1 MEGGEI
7 AVRLA
12 TPDNIRT
19 LQRKLYQKAK
29 QEPGFRFYALYDKVY
44 RSDILAHAYQLVRAA
59 DGCAGVDGRTLEDI
73 EGAEGVAEFLAE
85 LGTALR
91 TKTYAAEPVRRVMI
105 PKANGGERPL
115 GIPTIRDRVAQM
127 AAKMVLEPIFE
138 ADFCDCSYGFRPK
151 RSAHQ
156 AIDAIAN
163 GMHEGFTQVIDADV
177 SKYFDSIPHA
187 KLLATVAERVADGAM
202 LHLLKLWLKAPVVS
216 DEGGQRRNLGGGQG
230 NRKGTPQ
237 GGVIS
242 PLLSNLYLHLLDR
255 NWKSQ
260 KMEERHQARLVRYA
274 DDFVVLCRK
283 QTDEPMRVIRRLMGK
298 LGLALNEEKTR
309 VVNVW
314 QDRFC
319 FLGFEMGIAR
329 SVRTGKPYPL
339 VIPSK
344 KARKAI
350 KARLTALT
358 TRERVLIP
366 PEDLIRQINPLLQG
380 WVGYFHYRNSSKAM
394 NEVKTHAE
402 QRLRIWLRNRHKVR
416 SWKAG
421 YMRFPS
427 ASLYAEYGLYKV
439 PTTAGWTA
447 KAHAL

>member
-1 MEGGEI
+1 M
-7 AVRLA
+7 RLT

-29 QEPGFRFYALYDKVY
+29 QEPGYRFYALYDKVY
-44 RSDILAHAYQLVRAA
+44 RPDILAHAYRLVKANG
-59 DGCAGVDGRTLEDI
+59 GCAGADGRTFEDI
-73 EGAEGVAEFLAE
+73 EGGEGIAEFLAE
-85 LGTALR
+85 LGEALR
-91 TKTYAAEPVRRVMI
+91 AKTYRVEPVLRVMI
-105 PKANGGERPL
+105 PKDNGGERPL

-127 AAKMVLEPIFE
+127 AAKIVLEPIFE

-156 AIDAIAN
+156 AIDAIAE
-163 GMHEGFTQVIDADV
+163 GMHQGYTQVIDADV
-177 SKYFDSIPHA
+177 SKYFDSIPHS

-202 LHLLKLWLKAPVVS
+202 LHLLKRWLKAPVVS
-216 DEGGQRRNLGGGQG
+216 DEGGLRRNLGGGKAS
-230 NRKGTPQ
+230 RKGTPQ

-255 NWKSQ
+255 NWESQ
-260 KMEERHQARLVRYA
+260 GMAERHQALLVRYA

-283 QTDEPMRVIRRLMGK
+283 QTEAPMRMIRRLMGK
-298 LGLALNEEKTR
+298 MVLSLNEEKTR

-314 QDRFC
+314 EDRIR

-329 SVRTGKPYPL
+329 SGRTGKPYPL
-339 VIPSK
+339 VIPSRK
-344 KARKAI
+344 SCKAI
-350 KARLTALT
+350 KARLTTLT
-358 TRERVLIP
+358 TRDRVLVS
-366 PEDLIRQINPLLQG
+366 PEDLVRQINPLLRG
-380 WVGYFHYRNSSKAM
+380 WVGYFHYRNCGKAM
-394 NEVKTHAE
+394 SGVKAHAE

-416 SWKAG
+416 SWKEG
-421 YMRFPS
+421 YTRFP
-427 ASLYAEYGLYKV
+427 AACLYADYGLFKV

>member
-1 MEGGEI
+1 
-7 AVRLA
+7 VRLA
-12 TPDNIRT
+12 TPENIRT

-44 RSDILAHAYQLVRAA
+44 RPDILAHAYRLVKVNG
-59 DGCAGVDGRTLEDI
+59 GCPGVDGRDFADI
-73 EGAEGVAEFLAE
+73 EGGEGIAEFLAE
-85 LGTALR
+85 LGEALR
-91 TKTYAAEPVRRVMI
+91 AKTYRAEPVLRVMI
-105 PKANGGERPL
+105 PKDSGGERPL

-127 AAKMVLEPIFE
+127 AAKIVVEPIFE

-156 AIDAIAN
+156 AIDAIAV
-163 GMHEGFTQVIDADV
+163 GMHQGYTQVIDADV
-177 SKYFDSIPHA
+177 SKYFDSIPHS

-202 LHLLKLWLKAPVVS
+202 LHLLKLWLKAPVVG
-216 DEGGQRRNLGGGQG
+216 DEGGKRRNLGGGKA

-255 NWKSQ
+255 NWESQ
-260 KMEERHQARLVRYA
+260 KMAECHQALLVRYA

-283 QTDEPMRVIRRLMGK
+283 QADAPLRMIHRLLGKMG
-298 LGLALNEEKTR
+298 LSLNAEKTR
-309 VVNVW
+309 VVDVW
-314 QDRFC
+314 RERIR
-319 FLGFEMGIAR
+319 FLGFEMGIQR
-329 SVRTGKPYPL
+329 SGRTGKPYPL

-344 KARKAI
+344 KARKRI

-358 TRERVLIP
+358 TRSRVLVSP
-366 PEDLIRQINPLLQG
+366 DDLIRQINPLLRG
-380 WVGYFHYRNSSKAM
+380 WMGYFHYRNCSKAM
-394 NEVKTHAE
+394 SEVKAHAE

-416 SWKAG
+416 SWKEG
-421 YMRFPS
+421 YQRFPS
-427 ASLYAEYGLYKV
+427 ATLYAAHGLYKV

>member
-1 MEGGEI
+1 M
-7 AVRLA
+7 RLA

-29 QEPGFRFYALYDKVY
+29 QEPGYRFYALYDKVY
-44 RSDILAHAYQLVRAA
+44 RPDILAQAYRLVKANG
-59 DGCAGVDGRTLEDI
+59 GCAGADGRTFEDI
-73 EGAEGVAEFLAE
+73 ESEEGVVKFLAE
-85 LGTALR
+85 LGEALR
-91 TKTYAAEPVRRVMI
+91 VKTYRAEPVLRVMI
-105 PKANGGERPL
+105 PKGNGGERPL

-127 AAKMVLEPIFE
+127 AAKIVLEPIFE

-156 AIDAIAN
+156 AVDAIAD
-163 GMHEGFTQVIDADV
+163 GMHQGYTQVIDADV
-177 SKYFDSIPHA
+177 SKYFDSIPHS

-202 LHLLKLWLKAPVVS
+202 LHLLKLWLKASVVS
-216 DEGGQRRNLGGGQG
+216 DEGGQRRNLGSGKAS
-230 NRKGTPQ
+230 RKGTPQ

-255 NWKSQ
+255 NWESQ
-260 KMEERHQARLVRYA
+260 GMAERHQARLVRYA

-283 QTDEPMRVIRRLMGK
+283 QTEAPMRMIRRLMGK
-298 LGLALNEEKTR
+298 MGLSLNEEKTR

-314 QDRFC
+314 EDRIR

-329 SVRTGKPYPL
+329 SGRTGRPYPL

-344 KARKAI
+344 KACKAI

-358 TRERVLIP
+358 TRDRVLVS
-366 PEDLIRQINPLLQG
+366 PEDLVRQINPLLRG
-380 WVGYFHYRNSSKAM
+380 WVGYFHYRNCGKAM
-394 NEVKTHAE
+394 SGVKAHAE

-416 SWKAG
+416 SWKEG
-421 YMRFPS
+421 YQRFPS
-427 ASLYAEYGLYKV
+427 ASLYADYGLYKV

>member
-1 MEGGEI
+1 M
-7 AVRLA
+7 RLT
-12 TPDNIRT
+12 TPENIRT

-29 QEPGFRFYALYDKVY
+29 QEPGYRFYALYDKVY
-44 RSDILAHAYQLVRAA
+44 RTDILAHAYRLVKAA
-59 DGCAGVDGRTLEDI
+59 GGCAGADARTFEDI
-73 EGAEGVAEFLAE
+73 EGGEGVVEFLAE
-85 LGTALR
+85 LGEALR
-91 TKTYAAEPVRRVMI
+91 TKTYRAEPVLRVMI
-105 PKANGGERPL
+105 PKGNGGERPL

-127 AAKMVLEPIFE
+127 AAKIVLEPIFE

-156 AIDAIAN
+156 AIDTIAV
-163 GMHEGFTQVIDADV
+163 GMHQGYTQVIDADV

-216 DEGGQRRNLGGGQG
+216 DEGGQRRNLGGGKG

-242 PLLSNLYLHLLDR
+242 PLLANLYLHLLDR
-255 NWKSQ
+255 NWEGQ
-260 KMEERHQARLVRYA
+260 KMAERHQARLVRYA

-283 QTDEPMRVIRRLMGK
+283 QTDAPMRMIRRLMGRM
-298 LGLALNEEKTR
+298 GLSLNEEKTR

-314 QDRFC
+314 REPIR
-319 FLGFEMGIAR
+319 FLGFEMGIR
-329 SVRTGKPYPL
+329 ISGRTGKPYPL
-339 VIPSK
+339 VIPTK

-358 TRERVLIP
+358 TREQVLVS
-366 PEDLIRQINPLLQG
+366 PEELMRRINPLLRG
-380 WVGYFHYRNSSKAM
+380 WVGYFHYRNCSKAM
-394 NEVKTHAE
+394 SEVKAHAE

-416 SWKAG
+416 SWKEG
-421 YMRFPS
+421 YLRFPT
-427 ASLYAEYGLYKV
+427 ARLYAEYGLYKV

-447 KAHAL
+447 TVHAL

>member
-1 MEGGEI
+1 M
-7 AVRLA
+7 RLT

-29 QEPGFRFYALYDKVY
+29 QEPGYRFYALYDKVY
-44 RSDILAHAYQLVRAA
+44 RPDILAHAYRLVKAN
-59 DGCAGVDGRTLEDI
+59 GGGAGADGRTFEDI
-73 EGAEGVAEFLAE
+73 ESKEGVVGFLAE
-85 LGTALR
+85 LGEALR
-91 TKTYAAEPVRRVMI
+91 AKTYRAEPVLRVMI
-105 PKANGGERPL
+105 PKGNGGERPL

-127 AAKMVLEPIFE
+127 AAKIVLEPIFE

-156 AIDAIAN
+156 AVDAIAE
-163 GMHEGFTQVIDADV
+163 GMHQGYTQVIDADV
-177 SKYFDSIPHA
+177 SKYFDSIPHS

-202 LHLLKLWLKAPVVS
+202 LHLLKLWLKASVVS
-216 DEGGQRRNLGGGQG
+216 DEGGQRRNLGSGKAS
-230 NRKGTPQ
+230 RKGTPQ

-255 NWKSQ
+255 NWERQ
-260 KMEERHQARLVRYA
+260 GMAERHQARLVRYA

-283 QTDEPMRVIRRLMGK
+283 QTETPMRMIRRLMGK
-298 LGLALNEEKTR
+298 MGLSLNEEKTR

-314 QDRFC
+314 EGRIR

-329 SVRTGKPYPL
+329 SGRTGKPYPL

-344 KARKAI
+344 KSCKAV

-358 TRERVLIP
+358 TRARVLVP
-366 PEDLIRQINPLLQG
+366 PEDLVRQINPLLRG
-380 WVGYFHYRNSSKAM
+380 WVGYFHYRNCGKAM
-394 NEVKTHAE
+394 SGVKAHAE

-416 SWKAG
+416 SWKVG
-421 YMRFPS
+421 YQRFPS
-427 ASLYAEYGLYKV
+427 ASLYADYGLYKV

>member
-1 MEGGEI
+1 M
-7 AVRLA
+7 AVRLT

-29 QEPGFRFYALYDKVY
+29 QEPGYRFYALYDKVY
-44 RSDILAHAYQLVRAA
+44 RSDILAHAYRLVKAA
-59 DGCAGVDGRTLEDI
+59 GGCAGVDGRTFEDI
-73 EGAEGVAEFLAE
+73 EGGEGAAKFLAE
-85 LGTALR
+85 LGEAVR
-91 TKTYAAEPVRRVMI
+91 TKTYRAEPVLRGMI
-105 PKANGGERPL
+105 PKDNGGERPL

-127 AAKMVLEPIFE
+127 AAKIVLEPIFE

-156 AIDAIAN
+156 AIDAIAV
-163 GMHEGFTQVIDADV
+163 GMNQGYTQVIDADV

-202 LHLLKLWLKAPVVS
+202 LHLLKFWLKAPVVS
-216 DEGGQRRNLGGGQG
+216 DEGGKRRNLGGGKA

-255 NWKSQ
+255 NWESQ
-260 KMEERHQARLVRYA
+260 KMAERHQACLVRYA

-283 QTDEPMRVIRRLMGK
+283 QTDAPMRTIRRLMGK
-298 LGLALNEEKTR
+298 MGLSLNEEKTR
-309 VVNVW
+309 VVDVW
-314 QDRFC
+314 RERIR
-319 FLGFEMGIAR
+319 FLGFEMGIQL
-329 SVRTGKPYPL
+329 SGRTGKPYPL

-344 KARKAI
+344 KSCKRI

-358 TRERVLIP
+358 TRGRVLVA
-366 PEDLIRQINPLLQG
+366 PEDLIRQINPLLRG
-380 WVGYFHYRNSSKAM
+380 WVGYFHYRNCSKAM
-394 NEVKTHAE
+394 REVRRHAE
-402 QRLRIWLRNRHKVR
+402 ERLRIWLRNRHKVR
-416 SWKAG
+416 SWKEG
-421 YMRFPS
+421 YQRFPT
-427 ASLYAEYGLYKV
+427 ASLYADHGLYKV
-439 PTTAGWTA
+439 PTTAGWTV

>member
-1 MEGGEI
+1 
-7 AVRLA
+7 
-12 TPDNIRT
+12 
-19 LQRKLYQKAK
+19 LYLKAK
-29 QEPGFRFYALYDKVY
+29 REPDYRFYALYDKVY
-44 RSDILAHAYQLVRAA
+44 RLDILAHAYGLVKASG
-59 DGCAGVDGRTLEDI
+59 GCAGVDGRTFEDI
-73 EGAEGVAEFLAE
+73 EAEGIVEFLAE
-85 LGTALR
+85 LGETLR
-91 TKTYAAEPVRRVMI
+91 TKTYRAEPVLRVMI
-105 PKANGGERPL
+105 PKSNGGERPL

-127 AAKMVLEPIFE
+127 ATKIVLEPIFE

-156 AIDAIAN
+156 AIDAIAE
-163 GMHEGFTQVIDADV
+163 GMHQGYTQVIDADV

-216 DEGGQRRNLGGGQG
+216 DENDKRRNLGGGKG

-242 PLLSNLYLHLLDR
+242 PLLANLYLHLLDR
-255 NWKSQ
+255 NWESQ
-260 KMEERHQARLVRYA
+260 KMTERHQALLVRYA

-283 QTDEPMRVIRRLMGK
+283 QTDGPMRMIRRLMGR
-298 LGLALNEEKTR
+298 LDLTLNEEKTR

-314 QDRFC
+314 EDRIR

-329 SVRTGKPYPL
+329 SGRTGKAYPL

-344 KARKAI
+344 KACKAI
-350 KARLTALT
+350 KARLRALT
-358 TRERVLIP
+358 TRNRVLVP
-366 PEDLIRQINPLLQG
+366 PDDLIRQINPLLRG
-380 WVGYFHYRNSSKAM
+380 WVGYFHYRNCSKAM
-394 NEVKTHAE
+394 SEIKAHAE

-416 SWKAG
+416 SWKEG
-421 YMRFPS
+421 YQRFPS
-427 ASLYAEYGLYKV
+427 ERLYVEYGLYKV

-447 KAHAL
+447 PAHALR